1 LSVSSNPRR
10 TPFVAVDRKE
20 ETMLLAA
27 APQLL
32 DSPCCEVINRVP
44 WGFFMLV
51 HVALFLIAAFF
62 ALKMFQSD
70 RSLFGLGFG
79 LFAVAELS
87 YMTYHVNATLF
98 LFAHTISEV
107 LVGGAVVAL
116 FAAAAKAGLV
126 SVAATSEPQR
136 TARVKAAGAR

>member
-1 LSVSSNPRR
+1 
-10 TPFVAVDRKE
+10 
-20 ETMLLAA
+20 MLLAA

-32 DSPCCEVINRVP
+32 DRPCCDVINRVP

-51 HVALFLIAAFF
+51 HVALFVLAAFF

-70 RSLFGLGFG
+70 HSLFGLGFG

-107 LVGGAVVAL
+107 LVGGAIAAL
-116 FAAAAKAGLV
+116 FAGAVKAGLV
-126 SVAATSEPQR
+126 SFASEPEVR
-136 TARVKAAGAR
+136 PTPRVKAAGAR